1 MMNTRYV
8 ETTWGV
14 GFELEGELKRN
25 KIEEA
30 VRELMKDAKGV
41 VARER
46 AQELKKKVE
55 SCLES
60 GGSSLLAIDKL
71 IGQILSL

>member
-1 MMNTRYV
+1 M
-8 ETTWGV
+8 
-14 GFELEGELKRN
+14 EGEPKRN

-30 VRELMKDAKGV
+30 VRKLMKDAKGV

-46 AQELKKKVE
+46 AHELKKKVE